1 MRSAVGAFLRRVSL
15 VRSRSFRLTLYD
27 LIRRTHWLR
36 TDVAPF
42 TLYRD
47 WRDEQFER
55 FGLAEL
61 YGRFDEEFLRE
72 YPGKLDRIG
81 MVLQVLEASKSAAGD
96 VVEFGVFK
104 GHTAVALDAALERS
118 GSTKRLFLFDSFAGM
133 PPSAH
138 PLDRHWQTGD
148 LTSDALRLERV
159 FQDSTR
165 VQIVPGF
172 FSESLPKWPALRF
185 SFCHIDCDL
194 FSSTMECLEYVHPR
208 LSPGGAVVFDDFGF
222 RRCGGARQAVE
233 EFASRH
239 SLSYLTLPTGQAVY
253 FKS

>member
-1 MRSAVGAFLRRVSL
+1 MSL

-47 WRDEQFER
+47 WRDEQFDR

-61 YGRFDEEFLRE
+61 YGRFDEEFLWN

-81 MVLQVLEASKSAAGD
+81 MVLQVLQASLSAAGD
-96 VVEFGVFK
+96 VAEFGVFK
-104 GHTAVALDAALERS
+104 GHTALALRAALDRS
-118 GSTKRLFLFDSFAGM
+118 GSSKRIFLFDSFTGM

-138 PLDRHWQTGD
+138 PLDRHWQPGD
-148 LTSDALRLERV
+148 LATDGRRV
-159 FQDSTR
+159 ELLFRDSTR

-172 FSESLPKWPALRF
+172 FSESLRRWPSLQF
-185 SFCHIDCDL
+185 SFCHLDCDL
-194 FSSTMECLEYVHPR
+194 FSSTMECLEYLHPR
-208 LSPGGAVVFDDFGF
+208 LSPGGAVVCDDFGF
-222 RRCGGARQAVE
+222 RRCAGARRAVE